1 MQSLHLFVV
10 TGKSPQNPPT
20 ATSPDP
26 RLMALG
32 ATYGFGGI
40 MIRSKIKKLA
50 TSVIAS
56 DAVRYLVK
64 VTPPALIVGANKFP
78 SMIP

>member
-1 MQSLHLFVV
+1 MQSLHLFIV

-32 ATYGFGGI
+32 AMYGFGGI

-50 TSVIAS
+50 TTAIAS
-56 DAVRYLVK
+56 EAVRYLVK
-64 VTPPALIVGANKFP
+64 VIPPALIVGANKFP

>member
-32 ATYGFGGI
+32 AMYGFGGI
-40 MIRSKIKKLA
+40 IIRSKIKKLA
-50 TSVIAS
+50 TTAIAS
-56 DAVRYLVK
+56 EAVRYLVK
-64 VTPPALIVGANKFP
+64 VIPPALIVGANKFP